1 MHSVETKVVERI
13 YTLDIDNEDMNT
25 RLVERID
32 STGDQNNFLSNVK
45 ALTTGTFH
53 SKELEYPE
61 IKTLCELIS
70 KFAVECAEKE
80 NMYQSPNHLRR
91 SQMSN
96 WYNAYIKHLRVT
108 AIWGTRYEKEQIT
121 IPHNH

>member
-53 SKELEYPE
+53 SLS
-61 IKTLCELIS
+61 LI
-70 KFAVECAEKE
+70 
-80 NMYQSPNHLRR
+80 H
-91 SQMSN
+91 
-96 WYNAYIKHLRVT
+96 I
-108 AIWGTRYEKEQIT
+108 
-121 IPHNH
+121 

>member
-53 SKELEYPE
+53 SKEL
-61 IKTLCELIS
+61 
-70 KFAVECAEKE
+70 
-80 NMYQSPNHLRR
+80 
-91 SQMSN
+91 
-96 WYNAYIKHLRVT
+96 
-108 AIWGTRYEKEQIT
+108 
-121 IPHNH
+121 